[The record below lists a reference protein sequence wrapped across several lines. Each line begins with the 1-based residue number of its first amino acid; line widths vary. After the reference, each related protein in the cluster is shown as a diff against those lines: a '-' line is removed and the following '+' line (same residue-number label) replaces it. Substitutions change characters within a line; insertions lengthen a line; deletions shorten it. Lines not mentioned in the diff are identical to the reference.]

1 MELET
6 IRGQLRHLKLATAAR
21 EIDSVLE
28 RSKKAVNLDWLS
40 RLLEREIDARKEGS
54 LKLRLVAARFP
65 EVKVWEGFDFEFNN
79 KITEESFEELKTLSF
94 LKQNRIVQFLGSPGT
109 GKSHLATALG
119 VLAIHRGYKV
129 YWTSA
134 KKLQKDIF
142 EAKLKNN
149 LDHLFKKILSAKLW
163 IYDDFGVVS
172 YPRDIAEE
180 VFDLLDRRKHTS
192 AMILTSN
199 RAVNEWAQVF
209 PEPILANAALDRMFE
224 HAIVHIFEGKSYRLN
239 GKIQEEEKTQLTSEK
254 I

>member
-6 IRGQLRHLKLATAAR
+6 LRGQLRHLKLATAAR

-28 RSKKAVNLDWLS
+28 RNKRAVHLDWLS

-65 EVKVWEGFDFEFNN
+65 EIKTWEGFDFKFND
-79 KITEESFEELKTLSF
+79 KIEQEKLEDLKSLSF
-94 LKQNRIVQFLGSPGT
+94 LKQNRIIQFLGSPGT

-119 VLAIHRGYKV
+119 VIAIHQGYKV

-134 KKLQKDIF
+134 KKLQADIF

-149 LDHLFKKILSAKLW
+149 LNHFFKKILSAKLW

-180 VFDLLDRRKHTS
+180 IFDLLDRRKHTS

-199 RAVNEWAQVF
+199 RAVGEWGQVF
-209 PEPILANAALDRMFE
+209 PDPVLANAALDRMFE

-239 GKIQEEEKTQLTSEK
+239 GKIKELN
-254 I
+254 